1 MSEELKALARGWY
14 DAMTK
19 AFATGDMNALDAFI
33 VADFVE
39 HNPSPGQGPGL
50 AGLKQ
55 LFAGFQSAF
64 PDMNISAEDVI
75 AEGDKVAARFVMR
88 GMNTGSFAGMPATGK
103 QVTVEGIDIL
113 RVEGG
118 KIVEHW
124 GQYDQLGMMQQLG
137 AVPTPG

>member
-1 MSEELKALARGWY
+1 MSEELKTFARRWY
-14 DAMTK
+14 DAMTN
-19 AFATGDMNALDAFI
+19 AFATGDLGVLDELI

-50 AGLKQ
+50 EGLKQ
-55 LFAGFQSAF
+55 LFAQFQTAF
-64 PDMNISAEDVI
+64 PGMRITAEDVV
-75 AEGDKVAARFVMR
+75 AEGDKVAARFTMR
-88 GMNTGSFAGMPATGK
+88 GTNTGSFAGTPPTGK
-103 QVTVEGIDIL
+103 EVTVEGIDIL
-113 RVEGG
+113 RVAGG